1 MLAVVKLNFLV
12 RCLFAL
18 IFCAPVPL
26 LFAAEYIGEEGCQA
40 CHQEEYQAWQG
51 SDHQL
56 AMQVADKNTV
66 LGDFSHITFSKDG
79 ITTTFFTDQNRI
91 MVNTEGPD
99 GKLQDYQISHVFGV
113 YPLQQY
119 MVKFPKGKIQVL
131 DIAWD
136 SRPLEQGGQRWFSLH
151 PDEIIPAGDI
161 LHWTGPNLNWNYMC
175 ADCHSTNLQK
185 NFDLATENYDTTW
198 TDISVSCE
206 ACHGPGS
213 EHKAW
218 ADTVAAGGEYK
229 IENKG
234 LTVSL
239 DERQGVEWHT
249 DSKTGLPVRSLANN
263 SRAEIQVCAR
273 CHSRRS
279 QLSDDFVPGQPFMN
293 AYHPALLTEGLYY
306 ADGQMQEEVYVWG
319 SFRQSKMYQAGVS
332 CSDCH
337 DPHAAD
343 LKLPGEQVCYQ
354 CHAPDRYASKEHH
367 FHEPES
373 EGASCVECH
382 MPATTFM
389 GIDKRNDHAFRI
401 PRPDVSVSQGTPN
414 ACNQCH
420 RVQKAEW
427 SLEQLKKWY
436 GSTPRGYQDY
446 AGTLSAARLATID
459 APGFL
464 QQLAMDVNQPGIARA
479 TAFSQLGAGLNQNSL
494 MLIQQGLNDEDPLV
508 RQGALTAL
516 ETAPPE
522 QRILALPA
530 VWDEVRSVRIQ
541 AARLMAAYPAGQ
553 LREDRQAKL
562 DSVIEEYVQ
571 SQKFVG
577 ERPEAQL
584 NLASLHQ
591 DRQQFVEAELAYRKA
606 LQLQAQFVP
615 AYVNFAHMLSG
626 LGREIEAAN
635 LLSAGIDE
643 VAESADLYHA
653 LGLSKIRQQQT
664 ANAIN
669 DLARATSL
677 APESRRYQYVYA
689 IALQSVGDID
699 KALEVL
705 QASLERNPSDLEVLY
720 ALVTFN
726 RDAGRKPS
734 ALKYAKQLQSMLPEN
749 PDITK
754 LVQSLQ

>member
-1 MLAVVKLNFLV
+1 MLAVVKLDFLV
-12 RCLFAL
+12 RCLLVL
-18 IFCAPVPL
+18 IFCAPLPL
-26 LFAAEYIGEEGCQA
+26 LSAAEYIGEQSCQS

-51 SDHQL
+51 SHHQL

-66 LGDFSHITFSKDG
+66 LGDFSNSTFSKDG
-79 ITTTFFTDQNRI
+79 ITTTFFIDQDQI

-99 GKLQDYQISHVFGV
+99 GRLQDYQISHVFGV

-185 NFDLATENYDTTW
+185 NFNLATEIYDTTW

-213 EHKAW
+213 DHRAW
-218 ADTVAAGGEYK
+218 ANTVAAGGEYK

-263 SRAEIQVCAR
+263 SRTEIQVCAR

-293 AYHPALLTEGLYY
+293 AYHPALLTESLYY

-401 PRPDVSVSQGTPN
+401 PRPDVSVAQGTPN

-436 GSTPRGYQDY
+436 GSTPRGYQEY
-446 AGTLSAARLATID
+446 AGALSAARLATID
-459 APGFL
+459 APGLL
-464 QQLAMDVNQPGIARA
+464 QQLAVDVSQPGIARA
-479 TAFSQLGAGLNQNSL
+479 TAFSQMGAGLNQNSL
-494 MLIQQGLNDEDPLV
+494 MLIQQGLNDADPLV

-516 ETAPPE
+516 EFAPPE

-530 VWDEVRSVRIQ
+530 VWDELRSVRLQ
-541 AARLMAAYPAGQ
+541 AARLMAAYPSGQ

-584 NLASLHQ
+584 NLAGLYQ

-606 LQLQAQFVP
+606 LQLQPQFIP

-626 LGREIEAAN
+626 LGRETEAAN

-669 DLARATSL
+669 DLALAALL

-705 QASLERNPSDLEVLY
+705 EASLARNPSDLEVLY